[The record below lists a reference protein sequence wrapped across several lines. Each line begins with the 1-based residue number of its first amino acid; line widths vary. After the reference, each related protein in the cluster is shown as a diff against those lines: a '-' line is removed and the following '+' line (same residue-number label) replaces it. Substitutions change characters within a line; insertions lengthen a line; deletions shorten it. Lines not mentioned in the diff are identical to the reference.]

1 MQLLSQTQ
9 RALLDSPRRRHHN
22 RWPNGGLEL
31 DTQNKFE
38 ITARHGELHF
48 NEHWVPDSD
57 LNSLLPICPL
67 SSPSTKIAEPDS
79 WAQVESAREPNRF
92 SFKHQPIHRI
102 QVCSVGRRHGQ
113 VVPSF
118 QCRAGRVLDH
128 ESRGCAESRHKEG
141 EGEHLRIFGSRWEK
155 RLSTEQFPKAIGWN
169 DEFARYL
176 DHTVQIDISH
186 DAPAEQRGRYSNS
199 VNLRVWRKTCKAC
212 HWRRDQDSQKRK

>member
-1 MQLLSQTQ
+1 MELVAPETQGEGERQRQKQRRQRRCERERKGHVNEMLNFWADFWDNYKTRGAVLL
-9 RALLDSPRRRHHN
+9 
-22 RWPNGGLEL
+22 
-31 DTQNKFE
+31 
-38 ITARHGELHF
+38 LHF
-48 NEHWVPDSD
+48 NEHWDPDSD

-79 WAQVESAREPNRF
+79 WAQVESAREQNRF
-92 SFKHQPIHRI
+92 SFKDQPIHRI

-141 EGEHLRIFGSRWEK
+141 EGEHSRIFGGRWEK

-176 DHTVQIDISH
+176 DHTCRLTSLTMH
-186 DAPAEQRGRYSNS
+186 LLSNEADTAI
-199 VNLRVWRKTCKAC
+199 R
-212 HWRRDQDSQKRK
+212 